1 MEGERDGRVI
11 EVAFIEFEG
20 VTEAAVMLGYDVEFT
35 ELVGEP
41 DGSVALVTLGS
52 IPPVGVGVV
61 MLMFDTDILGGESLR
76 APNIACWVTAFFSYM
91 LSRLPAPQLP
101 RSQLRREKNAHVA
114 ARGPNSLC
122 LFISCAE
129 HVALCDGNVGRSC
142 VDLRPAVALPSIFH
156 TGKLIRAAERQAFLH
171 RHRVIGKGLF

>member
-1 MEGERDGRVI
+1 MI

-91 LSRLPAPQLP
+91 LSRLPAPQY
-101 RSQLRREKNAHVA
+101 V
-114 ARGPNSLC
+114 C
-122 LFISCAE
+122 LSPAQSML
-129 HVALCDGNVGRSC
+129 HC
-142 VDLRPAVALPSIFH
+142 VMATLVDPVLIFDP
-156 TGKLIRAAERQAFLH
+156 Q
-171 RHRVIGKGLF
+171 